1 MHTHSFLSS
10 HYFYTIY
17 TIKPPPLNGFYSVSI
32 GMALGDAL
40 QENKVLKRL
49 NVANNSIDSVACLTI
64 CAGVL
69 ENEVRETTIFVIQEH
84 HVVCTIYLYCI
95 LYTLTLLYYTI
106 QALEHVVF
114 DGNPIGEQGAKTLMV
129 R

>member
-1 MHTHSFLSS
+1 
-10 HYFYTIY
+10 
-17 TIKPPPLNGFYSVSI
+17 
-32 GMALGDAL
+32 MALGDAL

-64 CAGVL
+64 FAGVL
-69 ENEVRETTIFVIQEH
+69 RNEVRVTTIFVILEH
-84 HVVCTIYLYCI
+84 RVVCTIYLYCMI
-95 LYTLTLLYYTI
+95 YTLTLLYYTIYTI